1 MGPKS
6 ILETS
11 CDSFWSDF
19 RSISD
24 IWWVS
29 VFHELFFEFRY
40 RKIEERKRLFDQVM
54 DWAEKYDT
62 YSEEDQKK
70 IAEFEK
76 CLISSM
82 MNRKKNQRGS
92 HVHDWKEFR

>member
-1 MGPKS
+1 MLNQNVTAQDIQVRQMAEVMGPKS

-29 VFHELFFEFRY
+29 VFTNYFSNL
-40 RKIEERKRLFDQVM
+40 DT
-54 DWAEKYDT
+54 EK
-62 YSEEDQKK
+62 
-70 IAEFEK
+70 
-76 CLISSM
+76 
-82 MNRKKNQRGS
+82 
-92 HVHDWKEFR
+92 